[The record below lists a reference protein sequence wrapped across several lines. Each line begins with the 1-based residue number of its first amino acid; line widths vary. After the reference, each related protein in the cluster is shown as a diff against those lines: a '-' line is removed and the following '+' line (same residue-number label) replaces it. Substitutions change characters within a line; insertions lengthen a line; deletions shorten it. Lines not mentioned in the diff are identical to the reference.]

1 MSGHRCTEFVAR
13 FFGGC
18 QLLQGMSFICIWCTQ
33 AQTVFRIRKYLL
45 DVIVAYALTLGGS
58 WDAVVIYTGL
68 ITLPIAGIICIMPV
82 RGIRHGV

>member
-1 MSGHRCTEFVAR
+1 M
-13 FFGGC
+13 
-18 QLLQGMSFICIWCTQ
+18 
-33 AQTVFRIRKYLL
+33 FRIRKYLL
-45 DVIVAYALTLGGS
+45 DVIVAYALTLGGP